1 MNIGIDFFR
10 DLAVTE
16 TAMDVYGYIESGF
29 DCIVRYC
36 ILALEMVGVFVLM
49 GSVLRAIIAIFRKK
63 ENLRLQLAEGIALS
77 LEFKI
82 GGELL
87 RTVIAREWKELWGSS
102 SFSGRRS
109 PFSFNGKFALN
120 GGTTPSGRPRMK
132 SWENWKK
139 IPRRVVEKTPG
150 RKSAPAFSERL

>member
-63 ENLRLQLAEGIALS
+63 ENLRLQACRRNSA
-77 LEFKI
+77 
-82 GGELL
+82 
-87 RTVIAREWKELWGSS
+87 
-102 SFSGRRS
+102 FSGIQNRRGAVAHS
-109 PFSFNGKFALN
+109 HCPGVERTLGGGDHHPFP
-120 GGTTPSGRPRMK
+120 GGAHPSHSMGNPH
-132 SWENWKK
+132 
-139 IPRRVVEKTPG
+139 
-150 RKSAPAFSERL
+150 

>member
-63 ENLRLQLAEGIALS
+63 ENLRLQLAEGI
-77 LEFKI
+77 
-82 GGELL
+82 GELL
-87 RTVIAREWKELWGSS
+87 RTVIAREWKELWVVGIIIL
-102 SFSGRRS
+102 FRAALTLLIQWEIRIERR
-109 PFSFNGKFALN
+109 NDAERQAKN
-120 GGTTPSGRPRMK
+120 
-132 SWENWKK
+132 
-139 IPRRVVEKTPG
+139 EKLG
-150 RKSAPAFSERL
+150 ESEKNTEESH

>member
-82 GGELL
+82 G
-87 RTVIAREWKELWGSS
+87 WWGSS

-109 PFSFNGKFALN
+109 PFSFNGKSALN

-139 IPRRVVEKTPG
+139 IPRRVIEKTPG

>member
-16 TAMDVYGYIESGF
+16 TAMDVYGSIESGC

-87 RTVIAREWKELWGSS
+87 RTVIAREWKELWVVGIIIL
-102 SFSGRRS
+102 FRAALTLLIQWEIRIERR
-109 PFSFNGKFALN
+109 NDAERQAKN
-120 GGTTPSGRPRMK
+120 
-132 SWENWKK
+132 
-139 IPRRVVEKTPG
+139 EKLG
-150 RKSAPAFSERL
+150 ESEKNTEESH